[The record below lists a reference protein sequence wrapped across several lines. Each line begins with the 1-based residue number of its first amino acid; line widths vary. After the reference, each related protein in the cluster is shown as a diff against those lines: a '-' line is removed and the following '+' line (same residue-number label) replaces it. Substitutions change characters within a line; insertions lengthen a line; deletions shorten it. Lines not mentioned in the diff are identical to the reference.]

1 MTKGKVAGW
10 PPQQLDA
17 FAAVEEI
24 TIQTMREDGS
34 LRRAVPIWVVV
45 VGNELFVRSS
55 HGRGSG
61 WYKGAI
67 TRHRAVIA
75 GANQAQAVALV
86 EEQEKVAQID
96 DAYRH
101 KYRQYERSF
110 LPALLAEPARTA
122 AFRLEPVDESKGGAP

>member
-1 MTKGKVAGW
+1 MKPDDVAAW

-24 TIQTMREDGS
+24 TIQTMKEDGS
-34 LRRAVPIWVVV
+34 LRRAVPIWVVA

-61 WYKGAI
+61 WYRGAT

-86 EEQEKVAQID
+86 EEHEKVAQLD

-101 KYRQYERSF
+101 KYRRYERSF

-122 AFRLEPVDESKGGAP
+122 AFRLEPVDESDRGAP